1 MISHC
6 TCGCCQNETFNQ
18 SYRLEFRTKYMRQN
32 TVKYITVFCM
42 LLVQVTIDIIV
53 LVCLPVV
60 ISEAQRRIRSTLI
73 GNGANTFAHAQ

>member
-1 MISHC
+1 
-6 TCGCCQNETFNQ
+6 
-18 SYRLEFRTKYMRQN
+18 MRQN